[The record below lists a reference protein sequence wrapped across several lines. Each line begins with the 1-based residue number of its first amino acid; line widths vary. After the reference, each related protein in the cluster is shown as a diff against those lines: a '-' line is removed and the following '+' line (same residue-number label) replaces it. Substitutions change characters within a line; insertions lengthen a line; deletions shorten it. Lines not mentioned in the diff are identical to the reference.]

1 MREIFL
7 VQDSRPLYTY
17 PEVDLFAPAKVKPS
31 QDAVAADG
39 DTATAATS
47 YDDEDEEEGNEEN
60 QEEGDVGECRSV
72 YPLATIIVSA
82 EILLLP
88 TGSNLDRF
96 SHYTSSISFIY
107 IYCIVLYVL

>member
-31 QDAVAADG
+31 QDVVAADG

-47 YDDEDEEEGNEEN
+47 YDEEDEEEGNEEN
-60 QEEGDVGECRSV
+60 QEEGDAGECQ
-72 YPLATIIVSA
+72 YIDWQ
-82 EILLLP
+82 LLLFRRKLYYCQLVV
-88 TGSNLDRF
+88 TWIDFLILRAQFLLNI
-96 SHYTSSISFIY
+96 YT
-107 IYCIVLYVL
+107 V